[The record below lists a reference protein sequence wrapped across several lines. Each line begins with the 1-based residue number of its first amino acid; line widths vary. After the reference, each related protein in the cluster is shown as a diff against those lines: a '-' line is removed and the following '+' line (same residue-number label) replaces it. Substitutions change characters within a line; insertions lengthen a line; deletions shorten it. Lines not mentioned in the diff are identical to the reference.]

1 MGSFKVTCR
10 AVTLLVAIVCVGE
23 WLGAQTGTVPSPAGP
38 RELSVA
44 VGGSHH
50 AVRDELIS
58 RQKYAGGSWWWAIG
72 WQNGNGRSSSVFTL
86 DLAAGNVSN
95 HSVSAQLLAGSLRLA
110 WTYPLGQCSLL
121 GQQLL
126 FCLGPSS
133 GLTLYSR
140 TQNIARGGATFF
152 DAYSLAGL
160 IVLGPRC
167 DLSYRP
173 RERLRADLTLDAN
186 ALALG
191 GKLIDLREDK
201 SSMVKILAPW
211 QGFDAVGEMA
221 LSYLLAPRLV
231 VRAGYRL
238 HVLRLS
244 AWDFLLLATDT
255 VYCGIGVRL

>member
-1 MGSFKVTCR
+1 MGCLKVMYK
-10 AVTLLVAIVCVGE
+10 AATLLVAIVCVVE
-23 WLGAQTGTVPSPAGP
+23 RLGAQTGTLSNHAGH
-38 RELSVA
+38 RELSMA

-72 WQNGNGRSSSVFTL
+72 WWNWNGARSSMLTL
-86 DLAAGNVSN
+86 DLAAGNVTN

-110 WTYPLGQCSLL
+110 WTYPLGQCSVL

-152 DAYSLAGL
+152 DAYSFAALL
-160 IVLGPRC
+160 VLGPRC
-167 DLSYRP
+167 DLHYRP
-173 RERLRADLTLDAN
+173 RERLRADVTLDAN
-186 ALALG
+186 ALAVG
-191 GKLIDLREDK
+191 GKLLDLREDK
-201 SSMVKILAPW
+201 SSMAKILAPW
-211 QGFDAVGEMA
+211 QGLDAVGEMA
-221 LSYLLAPRLV
+221 LSYLLAPWLV
-231 VRAGYRL
+231 VRVGYRL
-238 HVLRLS
+238 HMLRLG
-244 AWDFLLLATDT
+244 AWDLLFLATDA